1 MQRRLL
7 LLPVSLLLLFF
18 LMAARTGAQAPA
30 LDNQTCLGC
39 HGDPTLALKA
49 GDGTSIPLHVADD
62 ALAGSVHAKHNC
74 VDCHTA
80 MAELPH
86 PPRTFTSRRDVTM
99 ALDAQCRKCHFDNY
113 AKTLDSVHQQ
123 AVARGDRTAPLC
135 VDCHGAH
142 DVKRAATPR
151 TAISQT
157 CAKCHE
163 GVAAAYARSVHGRD
177 LAGGNADVPTCTD
190 CHHAH
195 DVAGP
200 RKTEWELRSPELCGR
215 CHADTAMMQKYGLST
230 NVLRTYL
237 TDFHGK
243 TASLRSN
250 QGTPVNG
257 AVVARCTDC
266 HGVHDIQKARD
277 PQSPV
282 IKANLLQTC
291 QRCHAGATDNFPG
304 AWLSHYDPSLHKAP
318 MVYGVKVA
326 YAVIIPFMIGG
337 LGLQILLHLW
347 RLMANR

>member
-1 MQRRLL
+1 MSRHLARALILL
-7 LLPVSLLLLFF
+7 LVV
-18 LMAARTGAQAPA
+18 AARATAQAPA
-30 LDNQTCLGC
+30 VDNATCLGC
-39 HGDPTLALKA
+39 HTEASVALKLA
-49 GDGTSIPLHVADD
+49 DGTSVPLRVGED
-62 ALAGSVHAKHNC
+62 ALAGSVHARHNC

-80 MAELPH
+80 MAEVPH
-86 PPRTFTSRRDVTM
+86 PPRTFASRREISV

-135 VDCHGAH
+135 VDCHGSH
-142 DVKRAATPR
+142 DVKKPSTPR
-151 TAISQT
+151 TLISAT

-163 GVAAAYARSVHGRD
+163 GVAAQYARSVHGRD

-200 RKTEWELRSPELCGR
+200 RKTEWELKSPEMCGR
-215 CHADTAMMQKYGLST
+215 CHADAAMMQKYGLST

-291 QRCHAGATDNFPG
+291 RRCHAGATENFPG

-318 MVYGVKVA
+318 LVYGVKVA

>member
-1 MQRRLL
+1 MPRHLISAL
-7 LLPVSLLLLFF
+7 IV
-18 LMAARTGAQAPA
+18 AAALASPAAAQQAPA
-30 LDNQTCLGC
+30 IDNQTCLGC
-39 HGDPTLALKA
+39 HTDASLALKLSN
-49 GDGTSIPLHVADD
+49 GTSVPLQVADN
-62 ALAGSVHAKHNC
+62 ALAGSVHARHNC
-74 VDCHTA
+74 VDCHKA
-80 MAELPH
+80 MAEVPH
-86 PPRTFTSRRDVTM
+86 PAKSFASKRDLSV
-99 ALDAQCRKCHFDNY
+99 ALDAQCRTCHFANY

-135 VDCHGAH
+135 VDCHGSH
-142 DVKRAATPR
+142 DVKKPSTPR
-151 TAISQT
+151 TLVSQT
-157 CAKCHE
+157 CSKCHE
-163 GVAAAYARSVHGRD
+163 GVAGQYARSVHGRD
-177 LAGGNADVPTCTD
+177 VVGGNPDVPTCID

-200 RKTEWELRSPELCGR
+200 RKTEWELKSPEMCGG
-215 CHADTAMMQKYGLST
+215 CHANPQMMQKYGLST
-230 NVLRTYL
+230 DVLRTYL

-250 QGTPVNG
+250 QGTPVSG

-291 QRCHAGATDNFPG
+291 RRCHEGASENFPG
-304 AWLSHYDPSLHKAP
+304 AWLSHYEPGLHKAP
-318 MVYGVKVA
+318 LVYAVKVG
-326 YAVIIPFMIGG
+326 YAVLIPFMIGG